1 LTLLSGTNRQ
11 PNWLIGALAGALPPI
26 WSTLAGA
33 VAWGAAMG
41 ASALL
46 VLALAHWETPQKMRM
61 VVAVFAAGGALGFP
75 FGLILARFLSHRRGR
90 ETAFAAAFLSLA
102 AMTVCATAG
111 IFALDY
117 RAYYAEWHEDPL
129 TRIWFFQFAFTVAA
143 AFYQFAALGLRLY
156 FPIGFIAL
164 AIVSIWFARSV
175 R

>member
-1 LTLLSGTNRQ
+1 MTSLTGTKSK
-11 PNWLIGALAGALPPI
+11 PGWLMGALAGALPPVL
-26 WSTLAGA
+26 STLAGA
-33 VAWGAAMG
+33 IAWGTAMG

-46 VLALAHWETPQKMRM
+46 VLALDQWETPQKIRM
-61 VVAVFAAGGALGFP
+61 IVAVFAAGGLLGFP
-75 FGLILARFLSHRRGR
+75 FGLILARFLSYRRGAD
-90 ETAFAAAFLSLA
+90 TAFAAAFLSIA
-102 AMTVCATAG
+102 AATVCATAG

-156 FPIGFIAL
+156 FPIGFVAL
-164 AIVSIWFARSV
+164 LAVSIWFARTV

>member
-1 LTLLSGTNRQ
+1 M
-11 PNWLIGALAGALPPI
+11 GALAGALPPVL
-26 WSTLAGA
+26 STLVGA
-33 VAWGAAMG
+33 IAWGAAMG

-46 VLALAHWETPQKMRM
+46 VLALDHWETPQKMRI

-75 FGLILARFLSHRRGR
+75 FAIILARFLSHGRRP

-102 AMTVCATAG
+102 AATVCATSG

-117 RAYYAEWHEDPL
+117 RAYYAEWHEEPF
-129 TRIWFFQFAFTVAA
+129 TRVWFFQFAFTVAA

-156 FPIGFIAL
+156 FPIGFVAL

>member
-1 LTLLSGTNRQ
+1 MTSLTGTNRQ
-11 PNWLIGALAGALPPI
+11 PNWLMGALAGALPPV

-33 VAWGAAMG
+33 IAWGAAMG

-46 VLALAHWETPQKMRM
+46 VLALDQWETPQKMRM

-75 FGLILARFLSHRRGR
+75 FGLILARFLSHRRR
-90 ETAFAAAFLSLA
+90 PDTAFAAAFLSLA
-102 AMTVCATAG
+102 AATVCATSG

-129 TRIWFFQFAFTVAA
+129 TRIWFFQFAYTAAA

-156 FPIGFIAL
+156 FPIGFVAL
-164 AIVSIWFARSV
+164 TIVSIWFARSV